1 MLYQEKEFIGKN
13 GTHYLLRSPRPED
26 SEKMINYLKLS
37 AEETE
42 YGISYPEEMDFSIQD
57 EVDFITKYAEEEG
70 SLMISVFENEELV
83 GNASLTC
90 VLRKKKTRH
99 RATFG
104 IAILK
109 SSWGQGLGY
118 EIVSELIAFSKEAGY
133 EQVEL
138 EVVSTNVPAIELYK
152 KLGFSVYG
160 ARPHSFLLKNG
171 NYSDELLMMLP
182 LK

>member
-1 MLYQEKEFIGKN
+1 MIYKEKEFIGKN
-13 GTHYLLRSPRPED
+13 GTRYLLRSPRPE
-26 SEKMINYLKLS
+26 EAENMINYLKLT

-42 YGISYPEEMDFSIQD
+42 YGISYPEELDFSIQD
-57 EVDFITKYAEEEG
+57 EADFIKKFAEEKG

-90 VLRKKKTRH
+90 VMQKSKTKH

-109 SSWGQGLGY
+109 CAWGQGLGY
-118 EIVSELIAFSKEAGY
+118 KILSELIAFSREAGY

-138 EVVSTNVPAIELYK
+138 EVVSTNVPAVNLYK
-152 KLGFSVYG
+152 KAGFSVYG
-160 ARPHSFLLKNG
+160 ERTHSFLLKDG
-171 NYSDELLMMLP
+171 SYFDELLMMLA